1 MSLTM
6 GAPVMRLIRLRE
18 VMRMTGLAR
27 STIYKVMKEGTF
39 PSSVPLQSRAV
50 AWVESEV
57 QEWIGARLRA
67 R

>member
-1 MSLTM
+1 
-6 GAPVMRLIRLRE
+6 MRLIRLKE

-27 STIYKVMKEGTF
+27 STIYKIMKEGAF

-50 AWVESEV
+50 AWVECEV
-57 QEWIGARLRA
+57 QEWIEARLRA